1 MPTQAEQQEVLRVL
15 DRRLRRAHGT
25 PERRLG
31 NLRDPLAECVFIIL
45 SFQTDVPRARMIWR
59 ALRRNFPTWEL
70 LLRARESKVA
80 AVLRPGGLHRQK
92 ARAIRSLL
100 RQVQR
105 ETGRLSLAHLHHLSD
120 HEAERVLLGL
130 HGLSWKG
137 ARCVM
142 MYSLDRDVF
151 PVDVNIFRI
160 FKRMGF
166 LSPRAVYRRRSLHD
180 ALQDSVSAESRRS
193 LHINL
198 VIHGQDVCLPA
209 RPRCSSC
216 AVASMCRSSTT
227 TA

>member
-1 MPTQAEQQEVLRVL
+1 MAEQRDAMRVL
-15 DRRLRRAHGT
+15 DRQLRRAHGT

-45 SFQTDVPRARMIWR
+45 SFQTDIPRARMVWR
-59 ALRRNFPTWEL
+59 ALRHNFPNWQML
-70 LLRARESKVA
+70 VRARESSVA
-80 AVLRPGGLHRQK
+80 AVLRPGGLHHQK

-100 RQVQR
+100 RQVQDQ
-105 ETGRLSLAHLHHLSD
+105 TGRLSLAHLRRLSD
-120 HEAERVLLGL
+120 HDAERALLGL

-137 ARCVM
+137 ARCVL

-160 FKRMGF
+160 FKRMGV
-166 LSPRAVYRRRSLHD
+166 LPARAVYRRRSLHD
-180 ALQDSVSAESRRS
+180 ALQDQVPLESRRS

-198 VIHGQDVCLPA
+198 VVHGQDVCLPV

-216 AVASMCRSSTT
+216 AIASMCRSSTT
-227 TA
+227 II

>member
-1 MPTQAEQQEVLRVL
+1 MSALAKQPDALRVL
-15 DRRLRRAHGT
+15 DLRLRRAHCT

-45 SFQTDVPRARMIWR
+45 SFQTDVPRARAVWR
-59 ALRRNFPTWEL
+59 VLRRRFPTWEM
-70 LLRARESKVA
+70 LLRARESTVA
-80 AVLRPGGLHRQK
+80 DVLQPGGLHHQK
-92 ARAIRSLL
+92 ARAIRGLL
-100 RQVQR
+100 RQVR
-105 ETGRLSLAHLHHLSD
+105 DATGRISLAHLRHLSD
-120 HEAERVLLGL
+120 HDAERALLGL

-166 LSPRAVYRRRSLHD
+166 LPAHAVYRRRSLHD
-180 ALQDSVSAESRRS
+180 TLQAQVPAESRRS

-198 VIHGQDVCLPA
+198 VVHGQDVCLPTH
-209 RPRCSSC
+209 PRCSSC
-216 AVASMCRSSTT
+216 AIASMCRSSTVE
-227 TA
+227 A